1 MEMRFHPRK
10 VETMTRSTWSYLTT
24 ALLLVTACGA
34 DAEQSTTSEPSST
47 SVPSLTTTTTAGQLV
62 DVFFGVDGS
71 TDCAEVRGFPRQIP
85 SDLDRIQGAFDALLA
100 GPTQTESGATSWFS
114 ADTRGAL
121 RSVTL
126 VDGLLTVD
134 LDDLSSVISGASS
147 SCGSAAL
154 LAQLQATGFQFPEVQ
169 EIQFQFDGSCEV
181 FFNFLQ
187 MECTV
192 IDRSG

>member
-1 MEMRFHPRK
+1 
-10 VETMTRSTWSYLTT
+10 MTRSTWSCLVTT
-24 ALLLVTACGA
+24 LLLVTACGA
-34 DAEQSTTSEPSST
+34 DAEPSTTSEPSST
-47 SVPSLTTTTTAGQLV
+47 SGPNSTTTTMAGQSV

-71 TDCAEVRGFPRQIP
+71 SDCAEVQAFPRQVP
-85 SDLDRIQGAFDALLA
+85 SDLDPIEGAFEALLA
-100 GPTQTESGATSWFS
+100 GPTQAESGATSWFS
-114 ADTRGAL
+114 ADTGEAL

-126 VDGLLTVD
+126 ADGLLTVD

-169 EIQFQFDGSCEV
+169 QIEFQFEGSCEV

-192 IDRSG
+192 IDRPG

>member
-1 MEMRFHPRK
+1 
-10 VETMTRSTWSYLTT
+10 MTRAIWKYLAT
-24 ALLLVTACGA
+24 ALLLVVGCGTGG
-34 DAEQSTTSEPSST
+34 EPSNTNGPSST
-47 SVPSLTTTTTAGQLV
+47 SPPVLTTTTTPGQSV

-71 TDCAEVRGFPRQIP
+71 VDCAEVQAFPRQIL
-85 SDLDRIQGAFDALLA
+85 SDLDPIQGAFESLLA
-100 GPTQTESGATSWFS
+100 GPTQAESGATSWFS
-114 ADTRGAL
+114 ADTSDAL

-126 VDGLLTVD
+126 ADGLLTVD

-154 LAQLQATGFQFPEVQ
+154 LAQLTATGFQFPEVQ
-169 EIQFQFDGSCEV
+169 EIEFQFEGSCDD

-192 IDRSG
+192 IGRPG

>member
-1 MEMRFHPRK
+1 
-10 VETMTRSTWSYLTT
+10 MTRSTWSYLAT
-24 ALLLVTACGA
+24 ALLLVIGCGI
-34 DAEQSTTSEPSST
+34 DTESSTTSEPSST
-47 SVPSLTTTTTAGQLV
+47 SRPISTTTTTPGQSV

-71 TDCAEVRGFPRQIP
+71 ADCAEVQAFSRQIP
-85 SDLDRIQGAFDALLA
+85 SDLDPIQGAFEALLA
-100 GPTQTESGATSWFS
+100 GPTQAEAGATSWFS
-114 ADTRGAL
+114 ADTVDAL

-126 VDGLLTVD
+126 ADGLLTVD

-169 EIQFQFDGSCEV
+169 AIEFQFEGNCEV

-192 IDRSG
+192 IDRLG

>member
-1 MEMRFHPRK
+1 M
-10 VETMTRSTWSYLTT
+10 
-24 ALLLVTACGA
+24 
-34 DAEQSTTSEPSST
+34 
-47 SVPSLTTTTTAGQLV
+47 AGQSV

-71 TDCAEVRGFPRQIP
+71 SDCAEVQAFPRQVP
-85 SDLDRIQGAFDALLA
+85 SDLDPIQGAFEALLA
-100 GPTQTESGATSWFS
+100 GPTQAESGATSWFS
-114 ADTRGAL
+114 ADTGEAL

-126 VDGLLTVD
+126 ADGLLTVD

-169 EIQFQFDGSCEV
+169 QIEFQFEGSCEV

-192 IDRSG
+192 IDRPG